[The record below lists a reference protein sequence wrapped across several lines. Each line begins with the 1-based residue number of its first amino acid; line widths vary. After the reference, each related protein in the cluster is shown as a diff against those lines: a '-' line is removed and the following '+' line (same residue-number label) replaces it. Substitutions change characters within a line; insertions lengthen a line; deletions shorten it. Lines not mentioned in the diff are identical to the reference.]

1 VRKRIAAFLV
11 VATVATAGVA
21 SAAAV
26 HTSLTDPAQVKR
38 FHSICKRLVCQCGC
52 NLVLDD
58 CNHFQCSSATPMR
71 ARVDKEILEGKSDQE
86 IINGFVEDMGLVVLA
101 APPTSGFN
109 ITAWI
114 LPGVLL
120 SIAVVVILLLL
131 RRWSTLSPAAAP
143 AATGDS
149 DATGEGS
156 HSDQIEEEL
165 RNL

>member
-1 VRKRIAAFLV
+1 LIATLLV
-11 VATVATAGVA
+11 AATLAAAGVA
-21 SAAAV
+21 QAASI

-71 ARVDKEILEGKSDQE
+71 ARVDREILAGKSDQE

-101 APPTSGFN
+101 APPTSDFN
-109 ITAWI
+109 LTAWI
-114 LPGVLL
+114 APGVLL

-131 RRWSTLSPAAAP
+131 RRWSTLSPPPTPAP
-143 AATGDS
+143 AATGGDGNS
-149 DATGEGS
+149 GGEGS
-156 HSDQIEEEL
+156 HSDQIEKEL
-165 RNL
+165 RDL